1 MITSHNRHMSNSLQ
15 HQSIQRKP
23 PTPLNG
29 SRLKS
34 LLIEG
39 GNPGVER
46 IISKVPQNSGALTLD
61 RIRGTSAA
69 PPLSLAPKKRRRRRN
84 MEPGSRECH
93 ICGEIASSHSYYGA
107 QVRYPENMT
116 CTEHTHGTYSIT
128 LVSYKINYKRLCLSF
143 RE

>member
-23 PTPLNG
+23 AAPLNG

-46 IISKVPQNSGALTLD
+46 MITTVPQNPGALTLD

-69 PPLSLAPKKRRRRRN
+69 PPLTLAPKKRRRRRN
-84 MEPGSRECH
+84 MESGSRECH
-93 ICGEIASSHSYYGA
+93 ICGELASSHSYYGA
-107 QVRYPENMT
+107 QVRYPEN
-116 CTEHTHGTYSIT
+116 THMA
-128 LVSYKINYKRLCLSF
+128 LV
-143 RE
+143 